1 MDKLV
6 GVMNVISILFVYILS
21 SLVLVGGW
29 DRWSNSPLDFRD
41 HKTMKPK
48 CIQSTF
54 ITLLAVKKWIPKNHP
69 ELIILLIPLSYLKR
83 LNFQL
88 PISACSGEFRAA
100 LDWDVF
106 AKGPTQLCCFSLSVF
121 LCVWSV
127 TDTQNNCW
135 ASFS

>member
-6 GVMNVISILFVYILS
+6 SVMNVISILFVYILS
-21 SLVLVGGW
+21 SLVLVEGW

-41 HKTMKPK
+41 HKKWSQNAFK
-48 CIQSTF
+48 IHF

-69 ELIILLIPLSYLKR
+69 KLIDLLIPLSYLKR

-88 PISACSGEFRAA
+88 PVSACSDEFRAA

-106 AKGPTQLCCFSLSVF
+106 AKGPTQLYCFSSSVF